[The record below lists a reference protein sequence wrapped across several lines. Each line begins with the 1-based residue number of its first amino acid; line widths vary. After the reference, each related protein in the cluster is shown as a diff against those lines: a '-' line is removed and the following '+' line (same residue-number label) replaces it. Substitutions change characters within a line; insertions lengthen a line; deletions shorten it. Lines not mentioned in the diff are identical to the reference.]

1 MALTDGK
8 YTIGIVA
15 EMLNITPQT
24 IRGYEERGFITPR
37 RSQGNTR
44 LYSDDDVDTLKMI
57 LKLTQD
63 LKVNLAGIEVII
75 KLVQRIQ
82 AVEKEKDQLYQ
93 MLYEAGKIL
102 RNYMDQMEGDKFPM
116 RTSMSTLIQ
125 IIDFG
130 KM

>member
-1 MALTDGK
+1 MAEGK

-24 IRGYEERGFITPR
+24 IRVYEERGFITPR

-63 LKVNLAGIEVII
+63 LKVNLAGIDVII

-82 AVEKEKDQLYQ
+82 TLEKEKDQLYQ

-102 RNYMDQMEGDKFPM
+102 RNYMDQVEVDAIPI
-116 RTSMSTLIQ
+116 RSSMSTLIQ
-125 IIDFG
+125 IIDYG
-130 KM
+130 KL

>member
-1 MALTDGK
+1 MSEGK

-24 IRGYEERGFITPR
+24 IRVYEDRGFIKPK
-37 RSQGNTR
+37 RSLGNTR
-44 LYSDDDVDTLKMI
+44 LYSDDDVDTLRMI

-75 KLVQRIQ
+75 KLIQRIQ
-82 AVEKEKDQLYQ
+82 TLEIEKDQLYQ

-102 RNYMDQMEGDKFPM
+102 RNYMDQVEVDTVPM

-125 IIDFG
+125 IIDYG
-130 KM
+130 KL